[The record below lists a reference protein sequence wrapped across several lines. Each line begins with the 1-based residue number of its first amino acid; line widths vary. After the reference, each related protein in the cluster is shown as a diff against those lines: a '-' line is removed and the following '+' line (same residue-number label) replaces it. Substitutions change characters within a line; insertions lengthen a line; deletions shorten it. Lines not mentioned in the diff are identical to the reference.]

1 MASGEAGLK
10 GRKASASI
18 CLVGSW
24 VMGKALA
31 AVPVTNCI
39 QVSIMSKIRRDP
51 TRLTCIN
58 AASSSALLIS
68 KGGSSTCGN
77 RGDNLDWTLS
87 E

>member
-1 MASGEAGLK
+1 
-10 GRKASASI
+10 
-18 CLVGSW
+18 
-24 VMGKALA
+24 
-31 AVPVTNCI
+31 
-39 QVSIMSKIRRDP
+39 MSKIRRDP